1 MFLEQPQGLVDA
13 LEDGAVIRFERA
25 DPEAVDNVARGHTEL
40 QTVNE
45 RGTSGLAIGQGRL
58 SSSGLTDRA

>member
-1 MFLEQPQGLVDA
+1 
-13 LEDGAVIRFERA
+13 VIRFERA
-25 DPEAVDNVARGHTEL
+25 DPEAVDNAARGHTEL

-58 SSSGLTDRA
+58 SSSGLTDCA